1 MKKLFI
7 LIGIV
12 LLFLSVSTV
21 NAVLFWPD
29 TIECEQFSIEIPSG
43 FSETE
48 GWADHL
54 EKPQDYVYV
63 GTGIPN
69 KGETHRMLEVCELTS
84 NNNARINGTIVVE
97 NYTADNLLLQKCQ
110 VPEYNK
116 DKNYTYVEFD
126 KDGHHYAITI
136 TWDNNIEKLNLSDDV
151 ELVKKV
157 IDSTKHK

>member
-1 MKKLFI
+1 MKKLII
-7 LIGIV
+7 LISI
-12 LLFLSVSTV
+12 LILFLSVTTAS
-21 NAVLFWPD
+21 AGFFGFG
-29 TIECEQFSIEIPSG
+29 TIECEQFSIDIPSG

-48 GWADHL
+48 GWIDMH
-54 EKPQDYVYV
+54 EKPKDYVYV

-69 KGETHRMLEVCELTS
+69 NGETHRILEVRELTS
-84 NNNARINGTIVVE
+84 NNDARINGTIVVE

-110 VPEYNK
+110 GQEYNSN
-116 DKNYTYVEFD
+116 KNYTYVEFD